1 MYRPHAD
8 DAEVERRIVGAIR
21 RAQWHVDAARVELA
35 LKNLD
40 YVWRKAGFNPGQPR
54 VPAGNPDGGQWIGVG
69 GGGEGLGFD
78 DPRILSDAAP
88 DDELK
93 PGAQYA
99 SNRPPLGQFPGATPG
114 QHARFA
120 AAAAR
125 ADSAIRQVQQI
136 DPAWQPRVASLSAP
150 HSIEGAIGHAEA
162 RALVAEARLRE
173 LASQPHGSLLEAYRA
188 SNATPD
194 LFGGRWDTT
203 NNTVAVATPN
213 SQHLFFGT
221 NSSAPTYTGR
231 DSIAAARTVDAMVD
245 RFPEIM
251 NRNNIGGKPNDSF
264 YHAEATI
271 LFRVRDAFG
280 GTLMS
285 RTLNITVD
293 RPMCDSCRE
302 VLPSL
307 GIHLGNPRV
316 SYYDRRGLEGVMHEG
331 RWQYWRRK

>member
-1 MYRPHAD
+1 MYRPLAD

-21 RAQWHVDAARVELA
+21 RAQWHLDAARVELA

-40 YVWRKAGFNPGQPR
+40 RVWRKAGFNPGQPR

-88 DDELK
+88 DDEWK

-114 QHARFA
+114 QYARFS

-125 ADSAIRQVQQI
+125 ADSAIRQVQQV

-150 HSIEGAIGHAEA
+150 NSIEGAIGHAEA

-194 LFGGRWDTT
+194 LFGAGRWDRER
-203 NNTVAVATPN
+203 NTVAVATPDG
-213 SQHLFFGT
+213 QLFFGA
-221 NSSAPTYTGR
+221 NSNAPTYTGR
-231 DSIAAARTVDAMVD
+231 DRAVANRTVDGMLQQ
-245 RFPEIM
+245 FPKTM
-251 NRNNIGGKPNDSF
+251 NRYNIGGEPNNAL
-264 YHAEATI
+264 YHAEATL
-271 LFRVRDAFG
+271 LFRMRDSLG
-280 GTLMS
+280 GTLAG
-285 RTLNITVD
+285 RTFNVTVD
-293 RPMCDSCRE
+293 RPMCRACE
-302 VLPSL
+302 LVLPHL
-307 GIHLGNPRV
+307 GMHLGNPRV
-316 SYYDRRGLEGVMHEG
+316 SYYDSAGLRGIMHYSE
-331 RWQYWRRK
+331 WLFWRGK